1 MASPPASHSSPGSVK
16 RPCPLA
22 PLDQKL
28 RRNFSAHHPQAT
40 AAARFYQKGWR
51 AAKGFCG
58 REKEAALQ
66 LRLNRGGKQNILA
79 ASSRRVRGAWEL
91 ERTIEEML
99 AQKP

>member
-1 MASPPASHSSPGSVK
+1 MAFPPALHSSPGSVK

-28 RRNFSAHHPQAT
+28 RRDFSAHHPQAT
-40 AAARFYQKGWR
+40 TAARFYQKGWW

-79 ASSRRVRGAWEL
+79 ASTRRVRGVFEL
-91 ERTIEEML
+91 EKSIAEVLSQR
-99 AQKP
+99 P